1 MHLRSREA
9 DADIFVHRLHHIVEE
24 LLKIVRF
31 DFINRD
37 RLSLGSDDGMTEARD
52 FQNHESISLSRCSFA
67 DCSEKRSASE
77 WSRILSRSVSEHRNH
92 PQPEKVD
99 AQQRLHA

>member
-1 MHLRSREA
+1 MIARMMLDLEHRDLQRQMHLRPREP
-9 DADIFVHRLHHIVEE
+9 DADVLVHRLDHIVEE

-52 FQNHESISLSRCSFA
+52 FQNHESISLS
-67 DCSEKRSASE
+67 
-77 WSRILSRSVSEHRNH
+77 I
-92 PQPEKVD
+92 
-99 AQQRLHA
+99 